1 MNSNLN
7 EKETTFHFKT
17 NIKCGGCVA
26 TVTPF
31 LNSKKNISQWSVDT
45 TNNDKILSVTPN
57 GISKSEIMD
66 TVQKAGFK
74 IEAID

>member
-1 MNSNLN
+1 MNTNLN

-31 LNSKKNISQWSVDT
+31 LDAVKGISQWSVDT
-45 TNNDKILSVTPN
+45 TNNDKILSVTSN
-57 GISKSEIMD
+57 GISESEIIA
-66 TVQKAGFK
+66 TVQKAGYR
-74 IEAID
+74 IEAVD

>member
-1 MNSNLN
+1 MNTNLN

-31 LNSKKNISQWSVDT
+31 LDAAKGISQWSVDT
-45 TNNDKILSVTPN
+45 TDNDKILSVTSN
-57 GISKSEIMD
+57 GISKNEIID

-74 IEAID
+74 IEVLD